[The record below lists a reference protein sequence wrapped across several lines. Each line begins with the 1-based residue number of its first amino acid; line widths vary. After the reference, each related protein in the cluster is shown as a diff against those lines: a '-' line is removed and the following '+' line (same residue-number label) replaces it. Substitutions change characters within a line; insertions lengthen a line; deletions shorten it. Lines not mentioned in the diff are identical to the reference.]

1 MKLGIIALFILFA
14 SSKSFGQTIQ
24 PKLEPKTSTNKET
37 EKKIIT
43 AKPISESNSINKPSS
58 KDKVRV
64 KKLPVRKEVEIS
76 EPLKHD

>member
-1 MKLGIIALFILFA
+1 MKQLVQQYSIYLKLSLGVKCLHCD
-14 SSKSFGQTIQ
+14 
-24 PKLEPKTSTNKET
+24 KET